1 MPRILLIPESLEL
14 LDLTP
19 LLCELRILLFSE
31 LIRVAYLLLILIEA
45 SDPPF
50 FLTRQVIFSL
60 LKKPHNVTFHLK
72 GEFCV
77 QL

>member
-31 LIRVAYLLLILIEA
+31 LIRVAYLLLILVEA
-45 SDPPF
+45 SDPAF
-50 FLTRQVIFSL
+50 FLT
-60 LKKPHNVTFHLK
+60 
-72 GEFCV
+72 
-77 QL
+77 